1 MLNDN
6 NSALLDYLIVENY
19 NLKYEIGLILS
30 KDVWCEAY
38 INKRNVKVINGI
50 FTSIWYT
57 LRSKYIFNTH
67 GMSLLSMRP
76 ARKQIIFNLWHGMPL
91 KKMGKMLGLKQNS
104 DAYSYFLSTSPFF
117 EEVNMNCFDFKI
129 TQSFIGSNPRN
140 DNLFRKIDLTKS
152 LNISSDSRV
161 IVFMPTFRKNASVGC
176 DYSGSEFPLLNEEN
190 IEELNEFLANN
201 NDILIIK
208 PHPYQQSVPI
218 FTKNYSNIKV
228 LTNLK
233 LSLLGI
239 NLYSLLGSSDA
250 LITDFSSV
258 YFDYLLTNKP
268 IGFLIED
275 MSTYSKDRGFAL
287 KNPLSFM
294 PGSKFSDI
302 KGLEKFIL
310 DVNNNNDPY
319 RKERER
325 VNNISNSYQTSDSCK
340 RILDFVG
347 ICK

>member
-6 NSALLDYLIVENY
+6 NSAILDYLIAENY
-19 NLKYEIGLILS
+19 NYKYEIGLILS
-30 KDVWCEAY
+30 KDVWCEGY
-38 INKRNVKVINGI
+38 INIKNVKVINGI
-50 FTSIWYT
+50 FSSIWYV

-91 KKMGKMLGLKQNS
+91 KKMGKMLGLKQYS
-104 DAYSYFLSTSPFF
+104 ETYSYFLSTSPFF
-117 EEVNMNCFDFKI
+117 EEVNMKCFDFKF

-140 DNLFRKIDLTKS
+140 DNLFRKIDLNKS
-152 LNISSDSRV
+152 LNISSGSTV
-161 IVFMPTFRKNASVGC
+161 IIFMPTFRKNASVGC

-190 IEELNEFLANN
+190 IGALNEFLAKKNI
-201 NDILIIK
+201 ILIIK
-208 PHPYQQSVPI
+208 PHPYQQTVPI
-218 FTKNYSNIKV
+218 LTKSYSNIKV
-228 LTNLK
+228 LTNSK
-233 LSLLGI
+233 LNLLGI

-275 MSTYSKDRGFAL
+275 MSTYSKDRGFVL
-287 KNPLSFM
+287 EDPLSFM
-294 PGSKFSDI
+294 PGSKFSDL
-302 KGLEKFIL
+302 KGFENFIL
-310 DVNNNNDPY
+310 DVSNHIDPY

-325 VNNISNSYQTSDSCK
+325 VNDISNSYQTSDACK